1 MTEIVEQ
8 YADTLAKA
16 GSDLGEVGGI
26 DGIAAVVRT
35 LLPRPNRFAARVG
48 PVYTTGQLTRLLPGT
63 TSDAITDEAV
73 RDRQRNGRLV
83 GFKTAD
89 GRWAWPA
96 WQFRTAPGRLIPRD
110 DVIALW
116 RLLPDRGPSELTR
129 IAWMTG
135 GHRGLDGLAP
145 QAWLDR
151 HGLDQRLRAAA
162 HRWSARVAA

>member
-1 MTEIVEQ
+1 LTEIVEQ

-96 WQFRTAPGRLIPRD
+96 WQFRT
-110 DVIALW
+110 
-116 RLLPDRGPSELTR
+116 LL
-129 IAWMTG
+129 G
-135 GHRGLDGLAP
+135 G
-145 QAWLDR
+145 
-151 HGLDQRLRAAA
+151 
-162 HRWSARVAA
+162 